1 MDIYILDGNLQ
12 KLGIIQGFKS
22 LIWAERYREVGDCEL
37 FIPASKDALE
47 LMQIGRYLFRSDVKH
62 VCIIKKITVTTDA
75 EQGNFLIVEG
85 QDPKCLLD
93 QRIVWNTTTINGNV
107 AVALR
112 NMVRTAGADRAT
124 ADRMFKK
131 TNGIRL
137 LYTNGATELTET
149 SHEQIS
155 YKNLG
160 EVIREKCAQYDWGY
174 RLNYATEYDGC
185 LSFWLYKGEDKT
197 GSVIFS
203 RYLDNLNSTKYTTD
217 DTLLGNVALVAGE
230 GEGSARAKAT
240 VGTAIGVDRHEI
252 FVDADSTSRSITYE
266 ELTASY
272 PSGTI
277 SSSGGKYY
285 YSVGGQIIAEV
296 PSASPAASDTVTLTS
311 SIYEGY
317 LTARGNDAL
326 AEYGETTSFEGSVV
340 PNSQFVYR
348 EDYTLGDIVSI
359 RTEYGVQASAR
370 VVEVVEVWDEKGYSL
385 EPKFEYVTV
394 SNSRGALLTEDREA
408 MLTESGTRLLAQSGG
423 SADGITIS
431 ELPAALGL
439 DDADVLPVVQDGET
453 KKVPYSIL
461 KALSEKAAAIPYGE
475 VDSTSTATAFTATVA
490 GISELKDGTIVMLKN
505 GVVTSASGFTINI
518 NGLGAKPCYNNLAAA
533 TRDTTIFNVNYTMLF
548 IFSTSIVSGGG
559 WICYRGYDANTNS
572 IGYQLR
578 TNSTVMNVSDTARYY
593 KLYFTSADG
602 TMWVPAS
609 VNSTNNATSARPV
622 NQRPINPFGRIVY
635 TSASTNYTAGS
646 NLAATTIWS
655 QYALALG
662 YSFNRTGA
670 ALTLTVEK
678 PVYLKCAPQADGSAI
693 MDADTPIVQALPT
706 AADGKIYIYLGVA
719 YDATHIELFEH
730 HPVYY
735 HDGDGI
741 RKWTGTEINT
751 GFTAT
756 AYESTT
762 GTSGAITVKTWNIT
776 EDGLYLVNASSY
788 QTRTGYTS
796 AQQAAMCSV
805 LTVGRYDATET
816 AQGTY
821 LQRSPLTGG
830 GDNAVSAV
838 FRCVAGDTIQ
848 CRVQQ
853 QAGSSGATLAEQ
865 TFYVRSSIMK
875 LKSV

>member
-1 MDIYILDGNLQ
+1 MDIYVLDGNMQ
-12 KLGIIQGFKS
+12 KIGIIQGFKS

-37 FIPASKDALE
+37 YIPASSEALE
-47 LMQIGRYLFRSDVKH
+47 LIKIGRYLFRSDVKH

-93 QRIVWNTTTINGNV
+93 QRIIWNTTTINGNV

-131 TNGIRL
+131 TNGNRL

-160 EVIREKCAQYDWGY
+160 EVVREKCAQYDWGY
-174 RLNYATEYDGC
+174 RLNFASEYDGC

-240 VGTAIGVDRHEI
+240 VGTAIGVNRHEI

-266 ELTASY
+266 ELTEAY

-285 YSVGGQIIAEV
+285 YSVSGQIIAEV

-311 SIYEGY
+311 TIYDGY
-317 LTARGNDAL
+317 LIARGNDAL

-340 PNSQFVYR
+340 PNGQFVYR

-370 VVEVVEVWDEKGYSL
+370 VVETVEVWDENGYSL
-385 EPKFEYVTV
+385 EPKFEYVEV
-394 SNSRGALLTEDREA
+394 SDTRGALLTQDREV
-408 MLTESGTRLLAQSGG
+408 MLTEDGVRLLAANVSGTG
-423 SADGITIS
+423 GIMIS
-431 ELPAALGL
+431 ELPAASNIGST
-439 DDADVLPVVQDGET
+439 DVFPIVQSGVT
-453 KKVPYSIL
+453 KKVPFSVL
-461 KALSEKAAAIPYGE
+461 ED
-475 VDSTSTATAFTATVA
+475 V
-490 GISELKDGTIVMLKN
+490 
-505 GVVTSASGFTINI
+505 
-518 NGLGAKPCYNNLAAA
+518 
-533 TRDTTIFNVNYTMLF
+533 FNTDF
-548 IFSTSIVSGGG
+548 
-559 WICYRGYDANTNS
+559 
-572 IGYQLR
+572 
-578 TNSTVMNVSDTARYY
+578 
-593 KLYFTSADG
+593 
-602 TMWVPAS
+602 
-609 VNSTNNATSARPV
+609 NAT
-622 NQRPINPFGRIVY
+622 G
-635 TSASTNYTAGS
+635 
-646 NLAATTIWS
+646 
-655 QYALALG
+655 
-662 YSFNRTGA
+662 
-670 ALTLTVEK
+670 
-678 PVYLKCAPQADGSAI
+678 
-693 MDADTPIVQALPT
+693 
-706 AADGKIYIYLGVA
+706 
-719 YDATHIELFEH
+719 
-730 HPVYY
+730 
-735 HDGDGI
+735 
-741 RKWTGTEINT
+741 
-751 GFTAT
+751 
-756 AYESTT
+756 YESAT
-762 GTSGAITVKTWNIT
+762 GTSGVITVKTINIT
-776 EDGLYLVNASSY
+776 EAGLYLISASSY
-788 QTRTGYTS
+788 QTYTGYTV
-796 AQQAAMCSV
+796 AQRATMCSV
-805 LTVGRYDATET
+805 LTVGRYNSSGT
-816 AQGTY
+816 AQGTF

-838 FRCVAGDTIQ
+838 FRCEAGDTIQ

-853 QAGSSGATLAEQ
+853 QVGSSGATLAEQ

>member
-1 MDIYILDGNLQ
+1 MDIYVLDGNMQ
-12 KLGIIQGFKS
+12 KIGIIQGFKS

-37 FIPASKDALE
+37 YIPASSEALE
-47 LMQIGRYLFRSDVKH
+47 LIKIGRYLFRSDVKH

-93 QRIVWNTTTINGNV
+93 QRIIWNTTTINGNV

-131 TNGIRL
+131 TNGNRL

-160 EVIREKCAQYDWGY
+160 EVVREKCAQYDWGY
-174 RLNYATEYDGC
+174 RLNFASEYDGC

-240 VGTAIGVDRHEI
+240 VGTAIGVNRHEI

-317 LTARGNDAL
+317 LTARGNEAL

-370 VVEVVEVWDEKGYSL
+370 VVETVEVWDENGYSL
-385 EPKFEYVTV
+385 EPKFEYVEV
-394 SNSRGALLTEDREA
+394 SDTRGALLTQDREV
-408 MLTESGTRLLAQSGG
+408 MLTEDGVRLLAANVSGTG
-423 SADGITIS
+423 GIMIS
-431 ELPAALGL
+431 ELPAASNIGST
-439 DDADVLPVVQDGET
+439 DVFPIVQSGVT
-453 KKVPYSIL
+453 KKVPFSVL
-461 KALSEKAAAIPYGE
+461 ED
-475 VDSTSTATAFTATVA
+475 V
-490 GISELKDGTIVMLKN
+490 
-505 GVVTSASGFTINI
+505 
-518 NGLGAKPCYNNLAAA
+518 
-533 TRDTTIFNVNYTMLF
+533 FNTDF
-548 IFSTSIVSGGG
+548 
-559 WICYRGYDANTNS
+559 
-572 IGYQLR
+572 
-578 TNSTVMNVSDTARYY
+578 
-593 KLYFTSADG
+593 
-602 TMWVPAS
+602 
-609 VNSTNNATSARPV
+609 NAT
-622 NQRPINPFGRIVY
+622 G
-635 TSASTNYTAGS
+635 
-646 NLAATTIWS
+646 
-655 QYALALG
+655 
-662 YSFNRTGA
+662 
-670 ALTLTVEK
+670 
-678 PVYLKCAPQADGSAI
+678 
-693 MDADTPIVQALPT
+693 
-706 AADGKIYIYLGVA
+706 
-719 YDATHIELFEH
+719 
-730 HPVYY
+730 
-735 HDGDGI
+735 
-741 RKWTGTEINT
+741 
-751 GFTAT
+751 
-756 AYESTT
+756 YESAT
-762 GTSGAITVKTWNIT
+762 GTSGVITVKTINIT
-776 EDGLYLVNASSY
+776 EAGLYLISASSY
-788 QTRTGYTS
+788 QTYTGYTV
-796 AQQAAMCSV
+796 AQRATMCSV
-805 LTVGRYDATET
+805 LTVGRYNSSGT
-816 AQGTY
+816 AQGTF

-838 FRCVAGDTIQ
+838 FRCEAGDTIQ

-853 QAGSSGATLAEQ
+853 QVGSSGATLAEQ